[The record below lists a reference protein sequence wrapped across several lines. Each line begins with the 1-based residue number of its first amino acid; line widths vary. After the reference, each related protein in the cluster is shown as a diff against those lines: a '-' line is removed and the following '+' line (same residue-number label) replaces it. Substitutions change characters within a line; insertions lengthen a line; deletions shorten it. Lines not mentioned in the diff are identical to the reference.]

1 MTWTSVGPWI
11 ILGGQR
17 YAPCQGGLFIRHVVT
32 PLHHILFIDIETVPL
47 TARFDEMPAAM
58 QEHWRRKSATLRP
71 TSSVLEATP
80 EALYEDRA
88 AIYAEFGQ
96 VVCVGVGFL
105 KQREDGWKLIMRAFT
120 STDESELL
128 DQICTAF
135 SSFTKK
141 QSALVLCG
149 HNIKEF
155 DLPYLAR
162 RMVIRGHSLPD
173 CLNVQGKKPW
183 EIPHIDTLERWKFG
197 DFKNFTSLVLLADV
211 LGIPT
216 PKDDIDGSQVGRVF
230 WEERNLQRI
239 ADYCLKDVLTT
250 ARVYLR
256 LAGERDIFPEPEFA
270 PPQLATQAG

>member
-1 MTWTSVGPWI
+1 MF
-11 ILGGQR
+11 
-17 YAPCQGGLFIRHVVT
+17 FIRHTVT

-47 TARFDEMPAAM
+47 AARFEEMPAAM
-58 QEHWRRKSATLRP
+58 QEHWRRKSASLRP
-71 TSSVLEATP
+71 TGSVLDATP
-80 EALYEDRA
+80 EALFEDRA

-96 VVCVGVGFL
+96 VVCVGVGYL
-105 KQREDGWKLIMRAFT
+105 VEREDGWKLVMRAFVD
-120 STDESELL
+120 TDESALL
-128 DQICTAF
+128 ERVCGA
-135 SSFTKK
+135 FTKFTRK
-141 QSALVLCG
+141 QNALVLCG

-197 DFKNFTSLVLLADV
+197 DFKNYTSLGLLAEV
-211 LGIPT
+211 LGIPS

-230 WEERNLQRI
+230 WEEQNLQRI

-256 LAGERDIFPEPEFA
+256 LAGERDIYPEPEYA
-270 PPQLATQAG
+270 PVAVGSEQ